1 MGASF
6 RLRFGGEK
14 PNCTRLDAP
23 TLCQLGRHCLAAA
36 GYLFRFLVH
45 AASVFFCLAG
55 VIRTVAKQKTPSTKI
70 RKRS

>member
-14 PNCTRLDAP
+14 PNFTRLEAP
-23 TLCQLGRHCLAAA
+23 ALCQLGRHCLAAA

-45 AASVFFCLAG
+45 AASVFFCLAK
-55 VIRTVAKQKTPSTKI
+55 VIRMLAKQKPPSTKF

>member
-6 RLRFGGEK
+6 RLWFGGEK

-23 TLCQLGRHCLAAA
+23 ALCQLGRHCLAAA
-36 GYLFRFLVH
+36 VLPFRFLVH
-45 AASVFFCLAG
+45 AASVFFCLAK
-55 VIRTVAKQKTPSTKI
+55 VIRTLAKQKPPSTKI

>member
-1 MGASF
+1 
-6 RLRFGGEK
+6 LRFGGEK

-23 TLCQLGRHCLAAA
+23 TLCQLGSQCLAVA
-36 GYLFRFLVH
+36 GYLFHFLVH

-55 VIRTVAKQKTPSTKI
+55 VIRTVAKQKTTLTKI